1 MPTEWSVLFRITLK
15 LWTPEPVEPDTVL
28 SVTIV
33 IAFLWSMP
41 EEHVFHTH
49 TSQLLFQDY
58 PSYTAFGQNQYA
70 QYYSA
75 STYGAYMTSN
85 NTADGSSSTT
95 STYQLQESLPGLTSQ
110 PGTDLHP
117 GEIFFYK
124 FCLSNNTDKMDI
136 KKKIFFKKDLKLPDD
151 YAGV

>member
-1 MPTEWSVLFRITLK
+1 
-15 LWTPEPVEPDTVL
+15 
-28 SVTIV
+28 
-33 IAFLWSMP
+33 
-41 EEHVFHTH
+41 
-49 TSQLLFQDY
+49 
-58 PSYTAFGQNQYA
+58 
-70 QYYSA
+70 
-75 STYGAYMTSN
+75 MTSN

-136 KKKIFFKKDLKLPDD
+136 KKKIFFKKDLKLPDN

>member
-1 MPTEWSVLFRITLK
+1 M
-15 LWTPEPVEPDTVL
+15 EPNINL
-28 SVTIV
+28 SVIIV
-33 IAFLWSMP
+33 IALLWSTLEVISP
-41 EEHVFHTH
+41 SGTH
-49 TSQLLFQDY
+49 MSQLLFQDY

-85 NTADGSSSTT
+85 NTADGTSSST

-117 GEIFFYK
+117 GEILLCFAG
-124 FCLSNNTDKMDI
+124 SNNI
-136 KKKIFFKKDLKLPDD
+136 QKKDILETRLK
-151 YAGV
+151 VVI

>member
-1 MPTEWSVLFRITLK
+1 MVCAFQDHLK
-15 LWTPEPVEPDTVL
+15 AVDSRTSGARYCSFCYHCDCFSLEHARGACL
-28 SVTIV
+28 S
-33 IAFLWSMP
+33 
-41 EEHVFHTH
+41 HTQ
-49 TSQLLFQDY
+49 SQLLFQDY

-117 GEIFFYK
+117 GEIFFIS
-124 FCLSNNTDKMDI
+124 FACLIIQRKWTF
-136 KKKIFFKKDLKLPDD
+136 KKKSFFKKT
-151 YAGV
+151 

>member
-1 MPTEWSVLFRITLK
+1 MPTEWSLLFRITVK
-15 LWTPEPVEPDTVL
+15 LWTPEPVEPDSIL
-28 SVTIV
+28 SVT
-33 IAFLWSMP
+33 LWLLFFGACQRTVCLS
-41 EEHVFHTH
+41 HTH

-117 GEIFFYK
+117 GEIFFIC
-124 FCLSNNTDKMDI
+124 FACLI
-136 KKKIFFKKDLKLPDD
+136 KWRKWTFKKIFFKKDWKLPDNC
-151 YAGV
+151 AGV

>member
-1 MPTEWSVLFRITLK
+1 M
-15 LWTPEPVEPDTVL
+15 EPNTNL
-28 SVTIV
+28 SVAMV
-33 IAFLWSMP
+33 IALLSSMP
-41 EEHVFHTH
+41 GVTSLSSAHM
-49 TSQLLFQDY
+49 SQLLFQDY

-85 NTADGSSSTT
+85 NTADGTSSST

-117 GEIFFYK
+117 GETLLCFAV
-124 FCLSNNTDKMDI
+124 SNNTE
-136 KKKIFFKKDLKLPDD
+136 KKNIFQKQ
-151 YAGV
+151 G